1 LAFWKWLGFLKRWQK
16 CKKSGTL
23 KPPRAAITTN
33 EPIQSKLD
41 YRLDLAVSINMLV
54 LVTKPVLLFFWTLKC
69 RDSSQKNTKKPAV
82 WHWFNQQWIHSK
94 MILPMN
100 HVLIYY
106 EFIL

>member
-54 LVTKPVLLFFWTLKC
+54 LVTKPILLFFFGPWSVVIRAKKHQKAGCLTL
-69 RDSSQKNTKKPAV
+69 V
-82 WHWFNQQWIHSK
+82 
-94 MILPMN
+94 
-100 HVLIYY
+100 
-106 EFIL
+106 